1 MNKQQLASLVWDTCN
16 DLRGSI
22 SAVEYKD
29 IILGFIFYRFVSEN
43 EVNYLKKQDWTMEIM
58 AEELTEEDG
67 ETVNQCKDHLGYFI
81 AYKNLFSTWKSNLET
96 DFAVSNVTDALN
108 AFIRNIGNNPDHQK
122 LYYEIFKSLSDKL
135 SKMGSINEQTNHIKK
150 VIKVVNRIPMDENQ
164 GYDVLGFIYEFLL
177 KNFASNS
184 KKDGEFYTPHEI
196 SVLMS
201 EIIAHHLRDREQIN
215 ILDPTSGSGSLLIN
229 IGQSVQKYLQDSGN
243 ITYYAQELIQ
253 ETFNLTRMNLVM
265 RGINPSNIKVR
276 RGDTLAN
283 DWPYFDDNDEN
294 SYEYVPVDCVVSN
307 PPYSHKWDAESHA
320 NDPRYKDYGIA
331 PASKADY
338 AFLLHDLYHLKDNG
352 IMCIVMPHGVLFRGG
367 SEKDIRTQLVE
378 NNNIEAI
385 IGLPSN
391 CFYGTGISTI
401 IMVLKKHREASD
413 VLIVDA
419 SKEFFKDG
427 NKNRL
432 SGHHIK
438 KIVDAVLNRESIPH
452 FASLVSKQAIKDN
465 DYNLNIP
472 RYVESEEKVPV
483 DLHATIF
490 GGIPNYEIK
499 HLKKY
504 WEAFPS
510 LCNELFT
517 RINDHTSELSC
528 VSVRDTIKRNEDVV
542 AFEEKY
548 TEAFHVLETQLYSL
562 LIDNPVENVSALK
575 KEIINR
581 IFELC
586 KHFEIVDK
594 YLVYKAFDDVWEQIS
609 IDLET
614 IRLQGFDAARS
625 VEDIEVYDK
634 KEKDAVKKGE
644 EGRIIPF
651 SLIQKHLFADEF
663 IQMDSLSTELSSV
676 MSEYETFWEELD
688 DELKEE
694 LKKKDDGKDEQSEAK
709 IDTKLIKAKY
719 QEVLKTLSNDTTK
732 KYTEYAT
739 LKPKQKVEYQLNHSE
754 LIWPDD
760 SEKAKNGTYK
770 QAAINAIVE
779 QIKNEIEIAEEEDDY
794 KIRHL
799 YLLGQQIS
807 VLKKQIKEIKTN
819 LDNKAREA
827 IVTLSD
833 DEVKMLLKEKWL
845 TPAMQN
851 INAIPNSIISDLN
864 RSVLEIISKYE
875 NPILTLDTD
884 IAKTEESLSDM
895 LGELTGDAFDMLA
908 IQQFNQLLGG
918 KEHE

>member
-517 RINDHTSELSC
+517 RINEHTSELSC

-548 TEAFHVLETQLYSL
+548 TEAFHVLEAQLYSL

-709 IDTKLIKAKY
+709 LDTKLLKAKY

-732 KYTEYAT
+732 KYTEYTT
-739 LKPKQKVEYQLNHSE
+739 LKPKQKVEYQQNHSE

-799 YLLGQQIS
+799 YLLSQQIS

-833 DEVKMLLKEKWL
+833 DDVKMLLKEKWL

-851 INAIPNSIISDLN
+851 INAISNSIISDLN

-895 LGELTGDAFDMLA
+895 LGDLTGDAFDMSA
-908 IQQFNQLLGG
+908 IQQLQKLLGG
-918 KEHE
+918 KENE

>member
-307 PPYSHKWDAESHA
+307 PPYSHKWDAESHT

-548 TEAFHVLETQLYSL
+548 TEAFHVLEAQLYSL

-644 EGRIIPF
+644 EGKIIPF

-663 IQMDSLSTELSSV
+663 TQMDSLNTELSSV

-709 IDTKLIKAKY
+709 LDTKLIKAKY

-732 KYTEYAT
+732 KYTKYAT
-739 LKPKQKVEYQLNHSE
+739 LKPKQKVEYQQNHSE

-833 DEVKMLLKEKWL
+833 DDVKMLLKEKWL

-851 INAIPNSIISDLN
+851 INAISNSIISDLN

-895 LGELTGDAFDMLA
+895 LGDLTGDAFDMSA
-908 IQQFNQLLGG
+908 IQQLQKLLGG
-918 KEHE
+918 KENE